1 MLFFLYDFY
10 YMATDFEINDM
21 REQKDFKGVTFSK
34 YKKTDVR
41 KELLNNLIHSK
52 IEPACY
58 WAAEF
63 ICAGQFGDLWEVI
76 IYFYSKNIHLGNPK
90 MAIYLDLRITAFKKI
105 VDQEIGKDELR
116 LRNNEKIRKL
126 FCEIICVLCSAKRK
140 HTFDEIKIKK
150 EDYDLTL
157 MTDRFKA
164 PNVSYAQD
172 VILKDDPKELFIA
185 VNELAY
191 NLSKDGKNSI
201 AACYWIEWLTEFEN
215 ICKAKKQKCK
225 CDRRAWAP
233 VESKSQMDPVWLIWD
248 TFLKEA
254 AKKEN
259 KLIDK
264 IMKSLLTLFSLK
276 YSNSCSKKRKFVM
289 YYATALLTEPL
300 ILDEEIV
307 KDIEKPK
314 IALIVGKIDNIY
326 KQIKQNEVSP
336 KMDYLFQNT
345 NKSNL
350 DQTIDKLEKMNTFG
364 ESFIPRL

>member
-1 MLFFLYDFY
+1 
-10 YMATDFEINDM
+10 MATTEFEINDM
-21 REQKDFKGVTFSK
+21 RTQSDFKGVTFSK

-41 KELLNNLIHSK
+41 KELLNNLIQSK
-52 IEPACY
+52 VEPACY
-58 WAAEF
+58 WSAEF
-63 ICAGQFGDLWEVI
+63 ICAGQFSDLWETI

-90 MAIYLDLRITAFKKI
+90 IAIYLDLRIQVFKKI
-105 VDQEIGKDELR
+105 VSLEIGKDELR
-116 LRNNEKIRKL
+116 LRNNDKIRKL

-191 NLSKDGKNSI
+191 NLSKDGRNSI
-201 AACYWIEWLTEFEN
+201 AACYWIEWLTEFEH

-225 CDRRAWAP
+225 CERRPWAP
-233 VESKSQMDPVWLIWD
+233 VESKSQMDPVWLIWE

-259 KLIDK
+259 KLIEK
-264 IMKSLLTLFSLK
+264 IVKSLLNIFSLK
-276 YSNSCSKKRKFVM
+276 YSNSCSTKRRFIMYFV
-289 YYATALLTEPL
+289 TSLLTEL
-300 ILDEEIV
+300 VILDEEIV
-307 KDIEKPK
+307 KESEKGK
-314 IALIVGKIDNIY
+314 IALTIGKIDNIY
-326 KQIKQNEVSP
+326 KQVKQNEVSP
-336 KMDYLFQNT
+336 KMDYLFQNA

-350 DQTIDKLEKMNTFG
+350 DKTIDKLEKMNTFG
-364 ESFIPRL
+364 ESFVPRL

>member
-1 MLFFLYDFY
+1 MI
-10 YMATDFEINDM
+10 DFEINDI
-21 REQKDFKGVTFSK
+21 RPQSDFKGVTFSK

-58 WAAEF
+58 WSAEF
-63 ICAGQFGDLWEVI
+63 ICAGQFSDLWETI

-90 MAIYLDLRITAFKKI
+90 IAIYLDLRIVAFKKI
-105 VDQEIGKDELR
+105 VSLEIGKDDLR
-116 LRNNEKIRKL
+116 LRNNDKIRKL
-126 FCEIICVLCSAKRK
+126 FCEIICVLCNAKRK

-185 VNELAY
+185 INELAY

-201 AACYWIEWLTEFEN
+201 TACYWIEWLTEYEN

-225 CDRRAWAP
+225 CERRPWAP

-254 AKKEN
+254 AKNDN
-259 KLIDK
+259 KMIEK
-264 IMKSLLTLFSLK
+264 IIKSLLNIFSLK
-276 YSNSCSKKRKFVM
+276 YSNSCSKKRKFIM
-289 YYATALLTEPL
+289 YYATALLTEPV
-300 ILDEEIV
+300 ILDEDIV
-307 KDIEKPK
+307 KETEKPK
-314 IALIVGKIDNIY
+314 IALIIGKIDNIY
-326 KQIKQNEVSP
+326 KQVKQNEESP
-336 KMDYLFQNT
+336 KMDYLFQNA

-350 DQTIDKLEKMNTFG
+350 EKTIDKLEKMNTFG

>member
-1 MLFFLYDFY
+1 
-10 YMATDFEINDM
+10 
-21 REQKDFKGVTFSK
+21 
-34 YKKTDVR
+34 
-41 KELLNNLIHSK
+41 
-52 IEPACY
+52 
-58 WAAEF
+58 
-63 ICAGQFGDLWEVI
+63 
-76 IYFYSKNIHLGNPK
+76 
-90 MAIYLDLRITAFKKI
+90 
-105 VDQEIGKDELR
+105 
-116 LRNNEKIRKL
+116 
-126 FCEIICVLCSAKRK
+126 
-140 HTFDEIKIKK
+140 
-150 EDYDLTL
+150 

-225 CDRRAWAP
+225 CDRRPWAP

-259 KLIDK
+259 KLIEK

-276 YSNSCSKKRKFVM
+276 YSNSCSRKRKFVM

-336 KMDYLFQNT
+336 KMDYLFQNA

-350 DQTIDKLEKMNTFG
+350 DKTIDKLEKMNTFG
-364 ESFIPRL
+364 ESFVPRL

>member
-1 MLFFLYDFY
+1 MLLLFLYDLY
-10 YMATDFEINDM
+10 YMSDFEINDI
-21 REQKDFKGVTFSK
+21 RGQSEFKGVTFSK

-41 KELLNNLIHSK
+41 KELLNNLIQSK
-52 IEPACY
+52 VEPACY
-58 WAAEF
+58 WSVEF
-63 ICAGQFGDLWEVI
+63 ICAGQFSDLWETI

-90 MAIYLDLRITAFKKI
+90 IAIYLDLRMQTFKKI
-105 VDQEIGKDELR
+105 VSLEIGKDELR
-116 LRNNEKIRKL
+116 LRNNDKIRKL
-126 FCEIICVLCSAKRK
+126 FCEIICVLCGAKRK

-150 EDYDLTL
+150 VDYDLTL

-201 AACYWIEWLTEFEN
+201 AACYWIEWLTEFEH

-225 CDRRAWAP
+225 CERRPWVP
-233 VESKSQMDPVWLIWD
+233 VESKSQMDSVWLIWD
-248 TFLKEA
+248 VFLKEA
-254 AKKEN
+254 AKNEN
-259 KLIDK
+259 KLIEK
-264 IMKSLLTLFSLK
+264 IVKSLLNLFSLK
-276 YSNSCSKKRKFVM
+276 YSNSCSTKRRFIMYFV
-289 YYATALLTEPL
+289 TSLLTEPV

-307 KDIEKPK
+307 KESEKGK
-314 IALIVGKIDNIY
+314 LALTIGKIDNIY
-326 KQIKQNEVSP
+326 KQVKQNEISP
-336 KMDYLFQNT
+336 KMDYLFQNA

-350 DQTIDKLEKMNTFG
+350 EKTIDKLEKMNTFG